1 MDPLRRGYLS
11 ALCANFLWGV
21 FPLYFHALRLAGAV
35 EVLAH
40 RVVWSFACMAVL
52 LTALR
57 RWREVGALLRNWR
70 LVAGL
75 SAAAVFIA
83 VNWGVYI
90 FAVNTDRVVE
100 ASLGYFINPLFVILL
115 GVLVLRERLR
125 PAQWVALGVGTGAV
139 LILSFDYGQ
148 LPWIALTLA
157 ATFGC
162 YGLVKKR
169 LGLPAAEGLFL
180 ESGVLTLPAL
190 GYLAWLTAHHQS
202 TFGTVSTAHSLMLA
216 GSGLLTATP
225 LLLFAV
231 AANRV
236 PLSGLGILQYLTPT
250 LQLLLG
256 VVVFSEPLPPVRLVG
271 FAIVWCALAI
281 FTWDAFRAARRSR
294 VERGAEDVE
303 VTEPSPQRDTA
314 TAAGPA

>member
-11 ALCANFLWGV
+11 AFTANVLWGV
-21 FPLYFHALRLAGAV
+21 FPLYFHALRPAGAV

-40 RVVWSFACMAVL
+40 RIVWSLVTMTLVIVAIRHW
-52 LTALR
+52 R
-57 RWREVGALLRNWR
+57 RIGELLRQR
-70 LVAGL
+70 KRMAGL
-75 SAAAVFIA
+75 AAAAVLIA

-125 PAQWVALGVGTGAV
+125 PLQWTALGIGAV
-139 LILSFDYGQ
+139 AVVVLSVDYGH

-157 ATFGC
+157 ASFGC

-180 ESGVLTLPAL
+180 ESGVLMLPAL
-190 GYLAWLTAHHQS
+190 VYLTWLTTQHQS
-202 TFGTVSTAHSLMLA
+202 TFGTVSAWHSVMLA
-216 GSGLLTATP
+216 GSGVLTAVP
-225 LLLFAV
+225 LLLFAE

-250 LQLLLG
+250 LQLIIG
-256 VVVFSEPLPPVRLVG
+256 VAVFSEPLPPARLAG
-271 FAIVWCALAI
+271 FVIVWGALAV
-281 FTWDAFRAARRSR
+281 FSFDAIRVARRNR
-294 VERGAEDVE
+294 AERH
-303 VTEPSPQRDTA
+303 A
-314 TAAGPA
+314 TAAVREPAVSVRE

>member
-1 MDPLRRGYLS
+1 MDSLRRGYIS
-11 ALCANFLWGV
+11 ALTANVLWGV
-21 FPLYFHALRLAGAV
+21 FPLYFHALRPAGAV

-40 RVVWSFACMAVL
+40 RIVWSLVCMALVL
-52 LTALR
+52 AVIR
-57 RWREVGALLRNWR
+57 RWRRVGELVRKPR
-70 LVAGL
+70 LMGGIAV
-75 SAAAVFIA
+75 AAVLIA
-83 VNWGVYI
+83 VNWAVYI

-100 ASLGYFINPLFVILL
+100 SSLGYFINPLFVILL

-125 PAQWVALGVGTGAV
+125 ALQWVALGIGAV
-139 LILSFDYGQ
+139 AVVVLSVNYGH

-157 ATFGC
+157 ASFGC

-190 GYLAWLTAHHQS
+190 VYTGWLTGTHQA
-202 TFGTVSTAHSLMLA
+202 TFGSGSAWHSVMLA
-216 GSGLLTATP
+216 GSGVLTAVP
-225 LLLFAV
+225 LLLFAE

-250 LQLLLG
+250 LQLLIG
-256 VVVFSEPLPPVRLVG
+256 VAVFAEPMPAERLAG

-281 FTWDAFRAARRSR
+281 FSWDALRAARRAR
-294 VERGAEDVE
+294 VARDAVAAPRERPPVGVSE
-303 VTEPSPQRDTA
+303 
-314 TAAGPA
+314 

>member
-11 ALCANFLWGV
+11 ALTANVLWGV
-21 FPLYFHALRLAGAV
+21 FPLYFHALRPAGAV

-40 RVVWSFACMAVL
+40 RVVWSL
-52 LTALR
+52 LTMVLVIAAIRHWR
-57 RWREVGALLRNWR
+57 RVGGLLKQTKRM
-70 LVAGL
+70 AGL
-75 SAAAVFIA
+75 AAAAVLIA

-125 PAQWVALGVGTGAV
+125 PVQWTALGIGAV
-139 LILSFDYGQ
+139 AVVVLSVDYGH

-157 ATFGC
+157 ASFGC

-169 LGLPAAEGLFL
+169 LGLPAAEGLLL

-190 GYLAWLTAHHQS
+190 VYLFWLTNQHES
-202 TFGTVSTAHSLMLA
+202 TFGTVSTWHSVMLA
-216 GSGLLTATP
+216 GSGLLTAVP
-225 LLLFAV
+225 LLLFAE

-250 LQLLLG
+250 LQLIIG
-256 VVVFSEPLPPVRLVG
+256 VAIFSEPLPPARLAG
-271 FAIVWCALAI
+271 FVIVWLALAL
-281 FTWDAFRAARRSR
+281 FSWDAFRVARRNR
-294 VERGAEDVE
+294 AERNAAAAPHDE
-303 VTEPSPQRDTA
+303 
-314 TAAGPA
+314 TAAAPA

>member
-11 ALCANFLWGV
+11 AFSANVLWGV
-21 FPLYFHALRLAGAV
+21 FPLYFHALRPAGAV

-40 RVVWSFACMAVL
+40 RIVWSVVTMTLVLVAIRHWRQVRELLRQKKRMAGLAVAAVL
-52 LTALR
+52 
-57 RWREVGALLRNWR
+57 
-70 LVAGL
+70 
-75 SAAAVFIA
+75 IA

-125 PAQWVALGVGTGAV
+125 PLQWTALGIGAV
-139 LILSFDYGQ
+139 AVVVLSVDYGH

-157 ATFGC
+157 GSFGC

-190 GYLAWLTAHHQS
+190 VYLIWLTTQHQS
-202 TFGTVSTAHSLMLA
+202 TFGTVSAWHSVMLA
-216 GSGLLTATP
+216 GSGVLTAVP
-225 LLLFAV
+225 LLLFAE

-236 PLSGLGILQYLTPT
+236 PLSGLGMLQYLTPT
-250 LQLLLG
+250 LQLIIG
-256 VVVFSEPLPPVRLVG
+256 VAVFSEPLPPARLAG
-271 FAIVWCALAI
+271 FAIVWLALAV
-281 FTWDAFRAARRSR
+281 FSWDAIRVARRNR
-294 VERGAEDVE
+294 ARRGAAAAAQKE
-303 VTEPSPQRDTA
+303 A
-314 TAAGPA
+314 TAAAM